1 MNRSHSS
8 RRQFL
13 TGEAALDAVG
23 DLGRDLADASRPA
36 NAPAGSNLAGS
47 ASGPSPASPRT
58 YLVQYTRRAMA
69 CLFEVFLNAGQHE
82 SGAEQAVAALDLVDR
97 LEDQLTVYR
106 AHSEISRLNQDAHE
120 RAMPVEARL
129 FDLLSRATQLHRDT
143 DGAFDITAGPL
154 IQAWGFLRR
163 EGRIPDEATLADAL
177 ARTGSRHLE
186 LDASHRTLRFAKA
199 GVSINLGAIGK
210 GYALDRCAEYLTM
223 AGVYDFMLHA
233 GSSSV
238 LARGHRQGDR
248 SDAGWT
254 LGVQHPLRADRRL
267 AEFQLRDRAVG
278 TSGAGTQHFYHQ
290 GRRYGHIIDPRTGQ
304 PVDHVLSTTVI
315 TTSGA
320 DADALA
326 TAFYVLGLEGTKHY
340 CASHPDVTALVTVA
354 GKRAGSVD
362 LHALNADS
370 LEWRRID
377 DTP

>member
-1 MNRSHSS
+1 MNRPRSS

-23 DLGRDLADASRPA
+23 DLGRSLADSHASAASTNA
-36 NAPAGSNLAGS
+36 NSA
-47 ASGPSPASPRT
+47 ASGPTSTAAPRV

-82 SGAEQAVAALDLVDR
+82 GAAEHAVAALDLVDR

-106 AHSEISRLNQDAHE
+106 AHSEISRLNQFAQE
-120 RAMPVEARL
+120 RAVPVEARL
-129 FDLLSRATQLHRDT
+129 FDLLEKATQLHAET

-163 EGRIPDEATLADAL
+163 EGRIPDAEALAEAL
-177 ARTGSRHLE
+177 ARTGSRHLQ
-186 LDASHRTLRFAKA
+186 LDTARRTLRFAQP

-210 GYALDRCAEYLTM
+210 GYALDRCAEYLTL
-223 AGVYDFMLHA
+223 AGVYDYMIHA

-248 SDAGWT
+248 NDAGWT
-254 LGVQHPLRADRRL
+254 IGIQHPLRADRRL

-290 GRRYGHIIDPRTGQ
+290 GKRYGHIIDPRTGQ
-304 PVDHVLSTTVI
+304 PADRVLSTTVI
-315 TTSGA
+315 APTGA
-320 DADALA
+320 AADALA
-326 TAFYVLGLEGTKHY
+326 TAFYVLGLEGASRY
-340 CASHPDVTALVTVA
+340 CETHPDVTALVTVA
-354 GKRAGSVD
+354 SQRAGSVD
-362 LHALNADS
+362 LHALNAES

-377 DTP
+377 DAP